1 MVLGK
6 YVDEYDVRIIFENDF
21 KILDKA
27 ERIPV
32 LTRTIMLYVKM
43 NNMIDRRLY
52 YIIRRLGAELI
63 KVSSEQMHIKIL

>member
-1 MVLGK
+1 
-6 YVDEYDVRIIFENDF
+6 
-21 KILDKA
+21 
-27 ERIPV
+27 
-32 LTRTIMLYVKM
+32 MLYVKM